1 MKHLLISLRPKQWIK
16 NLVVFAGLFF
26 SHNLTD
32 TVQAAKAAAA
42 FVLFCLVSSSVYLI
56 NDVKDRELDGR
67 HPLKRMRPIASGRL
81 PVFGALSAAA
91 ALSAFALALSFLVGL
106 KFGLTV
112 AAYFC
117 LMLAYILWLKRVVL
131 LDIFAIAAGFVLR
144 AVAGAVAISVPISE
158 WLLICVSVLSLF
170 LVFTKRRQEITL
182 DAAPA
187 GGNRPGLSEYTPTLL
202 DQMISIVAAATIV
215 CYCLYTLSPE
225 TVEKFGTKHL
235 IYTVPFV
242 MYGIFR
248 YLFLIYKRQ
257 TKDNPEVVLLADPW
271 LLGDV
276 LLYVL
281 VSWYVVYR

>member
-26 SHNLTD
+26 SHNLGD
-32 TVQAAKAAAA
+32 TAQLAKAAAA
-42 FVLFCLVSSSVYLI
+42 FALFCLVSSSVYLI
-56 NDVKDRELDGR
+56 NDVRDRDLDGR
-67 HPLKRMRPIASGRL
+67 HPVKRMRPIASGRL
-81 PVFGALSAAA
+81 TVLRALSAAA
-91 ALSAFALALSFLVGL
+91 ALSAFSLAASFLLSFR
-106 KFGLTV
+106 FGLTV

-117 LMLAYILWLKRVVL
+117 LMLAYILWLKRIVL

-144 AVAGAVAISVPISE
+144 AAAGAVAIGVPISE
-158 WLLICVSVLSLF
+158 WLLICVSMLSLF
-170 LVFTKRRQEITL
+170 LVFTKRRQEATL
-182 DAAPA
+182 EIMPPD
-187 GGNRPGLSEYTPTLL
+187 GQRPGLSEYTPKLL
-202 DQMISIVAAATIV
+202 DQMISIVAAATMV

-225 TVEKFGTKHL
+225 TVEKFGSKHL
-235 IYTVPFV
+235 IYTAPFV

-257 TKDNPEVVLLADPW
+257 AKESPEVVLLADPW

-276 LLYVL
+276 LLYAL

>member
-32 TVQAAKAAAA
+32 TAQLAKAASA
-42 FVLFCLVSSSVYLI
+42 FVLFCMVSSSVYLI
-56 NDVKDRELDGR
+56 NDVRDRKLDTR
-67 HPLKRMRPIASGRL
+67 HPTKKLRPVASGQL
-81 PVFGALSAAA
+81 SPSSALSAAA
-91 ALSAFALALSFLVGL
+91 VLSACSLAASFMLGFM
-106 KFGLTV
+106 FGLAA

-117 LMLAYILWLKRVVL
+117 LMLAYILWLKRIVL

-144 AVAGAVAISVPISE
+144 AVAGAAAISVPISE

-170 LVFTKRRQEITL
+170 LAFTKRRQEATVEN
-182 DAAPA
+182 DPA
-187 GGNRPGLSEYTPTLL
+187 DEDRRRLSEYTPALL
-202 DQMISIVAAATIV
+202 DQMISIAAAAAIV

-225 TVEKFGTKHL
+225 TVAKFGSKHL
-235 IYTVPFV
+235 IYTIPFV
-242 MYGIFR
+242 MYGVFR

-257 TKDNPEVVLLADPW
+257 ARESPEVVLLADPW

-276 LLYVL
+276 LLYTI